1 MPDGLHPDYEAEDDP
16 LDGFQLGDPSET
28 MLARALA
35 LCGYQADTKAIV
47 APSKRPERIPLPLK
61 DKAYRI
67 LLPEQMPGI

>member
-1 MPDGLHPDYEAEDDP
+1 MRPDYEAEDDP

-35 LCGYQADTKAIV
+35 LCGYQADTKATA
-47 APSKRPERIPLPLK
+47 APAVSLERTPIPFK

-67 LLPEQMPGI
+67 LLPEQLPK

>member
-1 MPDGLHPDYEAEDDP
+1 MFTYYVPAGLVGLRE
-16 LDGFQLGDPSET
+16 
-28 MLARALA
+28 
-35 LCGYQADTKAIV
+35 GYQADTKAIA